1 MKANIYNTQGNKTGN
16 IDLPIQFNENI
27 RTDLIER
34 AFLAIRANKRQSY
47 GSFPH
52 AGERVSAK
60 LSRRRR
66 DYKTSYGKAMSR
78 VPRKTI
84 WKRGRQMGWI
94 GAFAPGMYKGR
105 RANPPK
111 GSKIHKEK
119 INIKENR
126 KAIRS
131 ALAAVAS
138 EKFVKERGY
147 EFKEL
152 PLILDNDIYNLNK
165 TSELIKLLTKV
176 GLEKELERL
185 QTKKVR
191 AGQGSKRGR
200 KYQNK
205 KGPLFVLG
213 KNSHVVK
220 ILKSI
225 KGFDCIL
232 VNNINVELLAP
243 GGMPGRLTF
252 FAKDAINM
260 LEDKKLFLDKKIS
273 KENKVEIKV
282 PKKEVQII
290 KENVKKT
297 AGKKI
302 KK

>member
-1 MKANIYNTQGNKTGN
+1 
-16 IDLPIQFNENI
+16 
-27 RTDLIER
+27 
-34 AFLAIRANKRQSY
+34 
-47 GSFPH
+47 
-52 AGERVSAK
+52 
-60 LSRRRR
+60 
-66 DYKTSYGKAMSR
+66 
-78 VPRKTI
+78 
-84 WKRGRQMGWI
+84 MGWV
-94 GAFAPGMYKGR
+94 GAFAPGTYKGR

-131 ALAAVAS
+131 ALSAVAS

-147 EFKEL
+147 QFKEL

-165 TSELIKLLTKV
+165 TSELIKLLIKL

-185 QTKKVR
+185 QIKKVR

-213 KNSHVVK
+213 KNSQVSKV
-220 ILKSI
+220 LKSI
-225 KGFDCIL
+225 SGFDCTL

-243 GGMPGRLTF
+243 GGIPGRLTF
-252 FAKDAINM
+252 FTKDAID
-260 LEDKKLFLDKKIS
+260 LLGSKKLFLDNQEIS
-273 KENKVEIKV
+273 KEIKES
-282 PKKEVQII
+282 KKEAKVVH
-290 KENVKKT
+290 KEPVKKT
-297 AGKKI
+297 VEKKV